1 MVKMYYQLK
10 VYCPIVFNKLNLCI
24 CQSCC
29 LNTFCRSYKESFLM
43 KLRFRQKINFLLLLK
58 GPKQGAN
65 NSNSDHN
72 AIMIMTMIVMK
83 EEGRSINL
91 LLGVN

>member
-10 VYCPIVFNKLNLCI
+10 VYCPIIFNKLNLCI

-29 LNTFCRSYKESFLM
+29 LNTFCQSCRLSRSYKESFLM

-58 GPKQGAN
+58 GPKQAAN

-83 EEGRSINL
+83 
-91 LLGVN
+91 